1 MKKNCDRCFKN
12 VGDLNSVLSSTNMVF
27 GSTVIF
33 VTTKIRTKGIQ
44 TLTKGYML
52 LVMKST
58 VVKYAKN
65 NLDSALK
72 D

>member
-1 MKKNCDRCFKN
+1 ML
-12 VGDLNSVLSSTNMVF
+12 VTSTGMLSSTNMVF

-33 VTTKIRTKGIQ
+33 VTTKIRTKGTQ

>member
-1 MKKNCDRCFKN
+1 MLATST
-12 VGDLNSVLSSTNMVF
+12 GMLSSINAVF
-27 GSTVIF
+27 GSTAIF

>member
-1 MKKNCDRCFKN
+1 MLATST
-12 VGDLNSVLSSTNMVF
+12 GMLSSINAVF

-72 D
+72 E